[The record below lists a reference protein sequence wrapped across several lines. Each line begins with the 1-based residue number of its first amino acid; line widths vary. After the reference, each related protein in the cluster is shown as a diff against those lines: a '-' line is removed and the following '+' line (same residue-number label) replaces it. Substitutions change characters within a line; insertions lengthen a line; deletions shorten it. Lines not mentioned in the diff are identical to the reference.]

1 LNSGPRT
8 KTRVHPRFKLCSKK
22 KRMTM
27 WRPLPKIDRKSS
39 LRPTHKIVANR
50 IGKTTGHRTI
60 IGATTNNH
68 GDPALTTIQGQA
80 TTPTETKQL
89 AFSARN

>member
-1 LNSGPRT
+1 MKIRL
-8 KTRVHPRFKLCSKK
+8 HPKSRLYSKK

-27 WRPLPKIDRKSS
+27 WRPLPKTDRRNS
-39 LRPTHKIVANR
+39 LRPTHRIVANR
-50 IGKTTGHRTI
+50 IVTTTGHRTT

-68 GDPALTTIQGQA
+68 GGPVLTPIQGQA